1 LGTSRT
7 TSRPFPRAR
16 TDECVAR
23 DVEDVGVARR
33 RASAT
38 RAGGTRGAA
47 VADDMASCEEGCEKS
62 NDALANEECR
72 YIVATTLRVRVEFVQ
87 MVAFAHFEG

>member
-1 LGTSRT
+1 M
-7 TSRPFPRAR
+7 SRPFPRAR

-23 DVEDVGVARR
+23 DVEDVGAARR

-38 RAGGTRGAA
+38 RAGGARGAA

-62 NDALANEECR
+62 KDKHANEYR
-72 YIVATTLRVRVEFVQ
+72 YIDATLRARVEFVQ